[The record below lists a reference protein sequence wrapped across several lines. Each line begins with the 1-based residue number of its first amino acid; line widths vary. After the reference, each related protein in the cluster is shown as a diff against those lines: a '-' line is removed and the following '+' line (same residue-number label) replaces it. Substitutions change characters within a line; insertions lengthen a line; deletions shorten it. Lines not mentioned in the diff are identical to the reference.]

1 MGEREGGVRGNEEGK
16 WERVLRCID
25 APQPG
30 PLDSDL
36 MWGGRVLRSEGD
48 LSGVFCRSLYLHD
61 NPGLTSLP
69 ANIFDQ
75 NTALRYD
82 ALPSF
87 WVGYDQRVTCL
98 VCFAG
103 T

>member
-1 MGEREGGVRGNEEGK
+1 MGEREGG
-16 WERVLRCID
+16 
-25 APQPG
+25 
-30 PLDSDL
+30 
-36 MWGGRVLRSEGD
+36 
-48 LSGVFCRSLYLHD
+48 
-61 NPGLTSLP
+61 PGLTSLP

-75 NTALRYD
+75 NTALTYD

-103 T
+103 TCIFTTTPD

>member
-36 MWGGRVLRSEGD
+36 MWGGRVSCPIECGSNTMKPYAL
-48 LSGVFCRSLYLHD
+48 
-61 NPGLTSLP
+61 GLG
-69 ANIFDQ
+69 F
-75 NTALRYD
+75 
-82 ALPSF
+82 
-87 WVGYDQRVTCL
+87 RV
-98 VCFAG
+98 
-103 T
+103 